1 MTKNQNRKDLFLPD
15 TMKKLLNCCVSSAK
29 TTEIRTKRHLFIY
42 WIMPLFVTMLKSNIE
57 KERHEFLLNIPEHT
71 IWLGKELFVKS
82 HNQ

>member
-1 MTKNQNRKDLFLPD
+1 
-15 TMKKLLNCCVSSAK
+15 
-29 TTEIRTKRHLFIY
+29 
-42 WIMPLFVTMLKSNIE
+42 MPLFVTMLKSNIE